1 MEKKEI
7 LDNQKSDPRP
17 VGRWIIYIDKT
28 SVRDVASVWM
38 FAVWDFFT

>member
-1 MEKKEI
+1 MEKKKFWTI
-7 LDNQKSDPRP
+7 RNQIRDLL
-17 VGRWIIYIDKT
+17 VDGLFTLT